1 MAFSL
6 VSPALRDGAPIP
18 ETYVR
23 EGRNRSPPLR
33 WSDPPNGTRSFL
45 LIAEDT
51 DAPDGVFRHWAM
63 YNLDPSVRELPEGA
77 GDGSAHLG
85 RMGRNDFGRRA
96 YDGPQPPSGDG
107 PHHYHFR
114 LAALDTPHLD
124 VPPNADGQALLDAAR
139 THLLDEAQIVVT
151 YER

>member
-96 YDGPQPPSGDG
+96 YDGPQPPSGASVSSAIKRKLRVPFGGSDQRKG
-107 PHHYHFR
+107 GERFR
-114 LAALDTPHLD
+114 PS
-124 VPPNADGQALLDAAR
+124 R
-139 THLLDEAQIVVT
+139 T
-151 YER
+151 